1 MLRNFI
7 SKLLLENLEFQPTP
21 GQLQLIN
28 ELGEYVASGE
38 LSEIMLIRGYAGTG
52 KTTLLKR
59 VMSTVERLDFSVSH
73 TTRLPRHGE
82 IHGREYYFIK
92 KELFEQMID
101 RGEFL
106 EWAMVH
112 DNYYGTAL
120 STLSKKL
127 EQNQDVILDIDV
139 QGAEIIRK
147 EGRLPASHIFIA
159 PPDMIELERR
169 LRGRGTEEEETI
181 QKRLRNAHRE
191 MDFSPEYD
199 YFIIN
204 DNLDRAAELLC
215 SIIFAERARN
225 RRTKEGVPLAGMNG

>member
-1 MLRNFI
+1 MSGRLFI
-7 SKLLLENLEFQPTP
+7 ISAP
-21 GQLQLIN
+21 
-28 ELGEYVASGE
+28 S
-38 LSEIMLIRGYAGTG
+38 GTG
-52 KTTLLKR
+52 KTSLLKR
-59 VMSTVERLDFSVSH
+59 VMSTVERIDFSVSH

-82 IHGREYYFIK
+82 IHGREYFFIK
-92 KELFEQMID
+92 KERFERMID
-101 RGEFL
+101 KGEFL
-106 EWAMVH
+106 EWAMVY

-181 QKRLRNAHRE
+181 QKRLRNASRE
-191 MDFSPEYD
+191 MDFSPKYD

-204 DNLDRAAELLC
+204 DDLDRAAELVC

-225 RRTKEGVPLAGMNG
+225 RRTMEGLPLAGMSG